1 MCNSKNK
8 RNYITIDLY
17 CLKTHLVSLNPSQ
30 IASTA
35 ANFIIV
41 LGQFVSQIHKTTKGT
56 VWFVPKTFRKINTNY
71 TRAHRIRRKST
82 ASRIYV
88 SARGAP
94 RAKVSYWNQQT
105 APHTYREVVE
115 FVMFF
120 LFVLLLCTYGCFCV
134 HYRCKLCAG
143 ITSGNARATGRR
155 LTISGFRAMGDFNGN
170 PWGVWW
176 GSWIMWVTF
185 MKYLNVLLRS
195 ISSNQQYFRE
205 NSII

>member
-1 MCNSKNK
+1 MCNSKYK

-41 LGQFVSQIHKTTKGT
+41 LGQFVSQIRKTTKGT
-56 VWFVPKTFRKINTNY
+56 VWFVPKTFRKINSNY
-71 TRAHRIRRKST
+71 TREHRIRRKST

-120 LFVLLLCTYGCFCV
+120 FICIIIVYLWLFLRALPMQIVCWNNV
-134 HYRCKLCAG
+134 WKRAG
-143 ITSGNARATGRR
+143 DRAKVDDFGFSGNGWFQRKSLRR
-155 LTISGFRAMGDFNGN
+155 VMGFMDYVSNVYDVSECFTAMHFVE
-170 PWGVWW
+170 PA
-176 GSWIMWVTF
+176 IF
-185 MKYLNVLLRS
+185 
-195 ISSNQQYFRE
+195 
-205 NSII
+205 